1 VTETRD
7 AAVPQGED
15 TLSLLALWHIARAE
29 WRIIACIIGLFT
41 VASVIVALVM
51 TPIYRAEAIVSPV
64 DTNRRDLSGSSL
76 VGQLSGLAGLAGI
89 NLSGLTGGPNK
100 GRIMIQSR
108 SLLEE
113 FIKRNNLIPVLF
125 EQGDE
130 SDEPPT
136 LWLAVERFKEL
147 YSAEEDPET
156 GLITVR
162 VEWMDP
168 QLAAK
173 WANDLVNLANELL
186 RQRDLADAERNIKY
200 LNKQLSDTNVLGLQ
214 EVLYN
219 LIEIEMRTLMLA
231 NARAEYAL
239 SVVDE
244 AVVPELRYSPKRKQ
258 LVVLG
263 GLLGCIV
270 AAFVVALRRTLRKE
284 RELLSR

>member
-1 VTETRD
+1 VTETRE
-7 AAVPQGED
+7 AAIPQGED
-15 TLSLLALWHIARAE
+15 TVSLLALWHIVRAE
-29 WRIIACIIGLFT
+29 WRIFAYTIGLFT
-41 VASVIVALVM
+41 VASVILALVL
-51 TPIYRAEAIVSPV
+51 TPIYRAEAVVSQV
-64 DTNRRDLSGSSL
+64 DTNRRDLSSGL

-89 NLSGLTGGPNK
+89 NLSGLSGGSNK
-100 GRIMIQSR
+100 GRVMLQSR

-125 EQGDE
+125 EQEDK

-136 LWLAVERFKEL
+136 LWFAVERFKQNN

-162 VEWMDP
+162 VEWTDP

-173 WANDLVNLANELL
+173 WANDLVKLANDLL
-186 RQRDLADAERNIKY
+186 RQKDLADADRNIKY
-200 LNKQLSDTNVLGLQ
+200 LNKQLADTNVLGLQ

-231 NARAEYAL
+231 NAREEYAL

-244 AVVPELRYSPKRKQ
+244 GVVPELRYSPKRKQ

-270 AAFVVALRRTLRKE
+270 AAFIVAIRRTLRKE
-284 RELLSR
+284 REALQR